1 MAILQISKIQQR
13 RGLQQD
19 LPQLASG
26 EFGWSLDQRRLFI
39 GNGTE
44 NEGAP
49 IEGVTEILT
58 QYSDFVALL
67 KNYTY
72 RGEAGGYVAQTGAT
86 LATPTIRTFQGKLDD
101 FVSVKDFGATGR
113 GDQIDPETGV
123 YYNDLAAINRAIQQT
138 YSSTRTQ
145 LYPSTRRTIY
155 FPAGIYNISGGKIL
169 APPWLRIVGDGI
181 DSTIINQ
188 LDATQTS
195 VLQFCDSNFNIE
207 SGIAANPGSKLPSNV
222 NIENLTLQTAAIRD
236 VVVIDNAS
244 NVNFRLVEFK
254 GPIGAASAG
263 TTHAGVKFKSFN
275 PLVPSSNITFDY
287 CTFKQ
292 LPYAMISDAA
302 TNNVKIN
309 GCLVEDVYKGIV
321 LGAGSTLPTELQTNF
336 RITNT
341 SFANVVDIAI
351 DCYNSSTNIGSISN
365 QFTNVGRINDS
376 PCISYITDGNYSIAD
391 VFDREI
397 NTVATADT
405 KTALLLANVGLQLGT
420 ATIGTGGT
428 VALAGNTT
436 TSATTNIV
444 VPDACTINYAMSDG
458 SSSRVGTIVHV
469 DGQYTDNYTASN
481 NVIPVSLTIANN
493 TIRFTNTGSSA
504 SFRYNINYF

>member
-86 LATPTIRTFQGKLDD
+86 LANPTVRTFQGKLDD

-113 GDQIDPETGV
+113 GDQIDPLTGT
-123 YYNDLAAINRAIQQT
+123 YYNDLPAINRAIQQT
-138 YSSTRTQ
+138 YAASRTQ

-169 APPWLRIVGDGI
+169 VPPWLRIIGDGI
-181 DSTIINQ
+181 NSTIINQ
-188 LDATQTS
+188 IDNTQDS
-195 VLQFCDSNFNIE
+195 VLQFCDSNFNVE
-207 SGIAANPGSKLPSNV
+207 AAIAATPGSKLPTSI
-222 NIENLTLQTAAIRD
+222 NIENLTLQTTAVID
-236 VVVIDNAS
+236 VVIIDNATG
-244 NVNFRLVEFK
+244 VNFRLVEFK
-254 GPIGAASAG
+254 GPVGAASAASAY
-263 TTHAGVKFKSFN
+263 AGVKFKSFD
-275 PLVPSSNITFDY
+275 PSVPTANITFDY
-287 CTFKQ
+287 CSFKQ
-292 LPYAMISDAA
+292 LSHAMISNAA
-302 TNNVKIN
+302 TNGVKIN
-309 GCLVEDVYKGIV
+309 GCVVDDVYKGLV
-321 LGAGSTLPTELQTNF
+321 LGAASTLVTDLQTNF

-341 SFANVVDIAI
+341 AFNNVVDVAI

-365 QFTNVGRINDS
+365 QFTNVGRINS
-376 PCISYITDGNYSIAD
+376 TPCISYVTDGNYSIAD

-420 ATIGTGGT
+420 ATIGTGSA
-428 VALAGNTT
+428 VVLSGNTT
-436 TSATTNIV
+436 ASSTTNII
-444 VPDACTINYAMSDG
+444 VPAACTINYSMSDNNAY
-458 SSSRVGTIVHV
+458 RVGTIVHV
-469 DGQYTDNYTASN
+469 NGQYTDNYSASN
-481 NVIPVSLTIANN
+481 TTLPVSITINSN
-493 TIRFTNTGSSA
+493 TIRFTNTGNDT